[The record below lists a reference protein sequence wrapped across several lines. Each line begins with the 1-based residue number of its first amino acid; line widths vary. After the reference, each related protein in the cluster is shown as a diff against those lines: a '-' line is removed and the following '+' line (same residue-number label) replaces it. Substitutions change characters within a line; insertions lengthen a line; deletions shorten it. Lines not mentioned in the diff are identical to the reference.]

1 MTSTADSQPRISKD
15 VFVSRIQEEL
25 RPRRLIPNLISGFVT
40 AILTIVESVSYAA
53 LIFSGVLAIHLS
65 TGIGVALTTAAAAG
79 LVMSL
84 TSSYPGTIA
93 LPQNKVAPI
102 LALIAASVVA
112 TMPPGATDEQT
123 LLTVVAAIVVSSMV
137 TGLFMAA
144 LGIFKLGGLIRF
156 IPYPVIA
163 GFLAGTGWLLLLGSI
178 KAMTG
183 IPVTLSSIPGLL
195 EKEVF
200 IRWLP
205 GLVFAVIAH
214 TFMRRV
220 KHYLVMPAL
229 LSTAFILFY
238 ATLFF
243 SGTSIDHAREA
254 GWLIHVASEGAIW
267 KFLTITSVTS
277 AQWSVIIDQSGSI
290 ASILLISAVAVLLN
304 SSALE
309 LASKQ
314 EMDLDRE
321 LKSAG
326 VANIFTGLAG
336 GMVGFT
342 SLTITG
348 LGLKMGAKS
357 RLVGLI
363 TVAVCV
369 AVLLLGAGVLSY
381 FPEPIIGGM
390 LMFLGFEFLTEWV
403 YETRKELPVSDWV
416 IVIMILAVVG
426 LFGFLQGVLIGVIA
440 AIVMFVLNYSR
451 IKLVKYEITGTHHH
465 SNVDRPARHQRIIR
479 EKGEE
484 IYILRLHGYIFFG
497 TANNLLVKVRERVT
511 ASDLTPIKFVVLDFR
526 DVTGIDSSAIISLIK
541 MNQLANKHNFTVL
554 FTHPSDSIRQ
564 QMEKGGLMEV
574 DAKRWRE
581 FDDLDYGIEWCE
593 DQILKAEGMDLAAEM
608 HTLADHL
615 EELFPGTLDFSKLEK
630 YLERSEVP
638 KGHYLIHYGDPSDDL
653 YFIESGQVTV
663 LMEIEGGE
671 TIRIRKMGDGT
682 VVGELGMYLK
692 QTRTASVVTEEP
704 SIVYRLSRKALETME
719 EKNPQTAA
727 AFHRFMV
734 LFLAEKLINTD
745 KTLKTL
751 LG

>member
-1 MTSTADSQPRISKD
+1 MQ
-15 VFVSRIQEEL
+15 
-25 RPRRLIPNLISGFVT
+25 PRRLIASLISGIVT

-53 LIFSGVLAIHLS
+53 LIFSGVLAVHLS
-65 TGIGVALTTAAAAG
+65 IGIGVALTTAAAAG
-79 LVMSL
+79 LVMSI

-112 TMPPGATDEQT
+112 TMPAGATDEQT
-123 LLTVVAAIVVSSMV
+123 LLTVIAAIVISSLV

-183 IPVTLSSIPGLL
+183 IPVTLSSIPSLF
-195 EKEVF
+195 EKAVF

-214 TFMRRV
+214 TCMRRI

-229 LSTAFILFY
+229 LFTAFILFY
-238 ATLFF
+238 VTLFF
-243 SGTSIDHAREA
+243 IGSSIHHARET
-254 GWLIHVASEGAIW
+254 GWLIHVASEGGIW
-267 KFLTITSVTS
+267 KFLTIKSVIS
-277 AQWSVIIDQSGSI
+277 AQWSVIIAQAGSI
-290 ASILLISAVAVLLN
+290 ASVLLISAVAVLLN

-326 VANIFTGLAG
+326 VANILTGLAG

-348 LGLKMGAKS
+348 LGLKMGTKS

-363 TVAVCV
+363 TVLVCV

-381 FPEPIIGGM
+381 FPEPIVGGM

-416 IVIMILAVVG
+416 IVIMILMVVG

-440 AIVMFVLNYSR
+440 AIIMFVLNYSR
-451 IKLVKYEITGTHHH
+451 IKLIKYELTGIHHH

-484 IYILRLHGYIFFG
+484 IYILKLHGYIFFG
-497 TANNLLVKVRERVT
+497 TANSLLIKVKERVT
-511 ASDLTPIKFVVLDFR
+511 DSDLRPLKFMILDFR
-526 DVTGIDSSAIISLIK
+526 EVSGIDSSAVISLIK
-541 MNQLANKHNFTVL
+541 MNQLANKNDFTVL
-554 FTHPSDSIRQ
+554 FAHTSDSIRQ

-574 DAKRWRE
+574 EAKRWRE
-581 FDDLDYGIEWCE
+581 FDDLDHSIEWCE
-593 DQILKAEGMDLAAEM
+593 DQILKAEGMDFAAEM

-615 EELFPGTLDFSKLEK
+615 EELVPGALDFSKLEK
-630 YLERSEVP
+630 YLERSAVP
-638 KGHYLIHYGDPSDDL
+638 KGHYLIRYGDPSDDL
-653 YFIESGQVTV
+653 YFIESGNVTV
-663 LMEIEGGE
+663 LMELEGGE
-671 TIRIRKMGDGT
+671 TIRMRKMGAGT
-682 VVGELGMYLK
+682 VVGELGMYLN
-692 QTRTASVVTEEP
+692 QARIASVVTEEP
-704 SIVYRLSRKALETME
+704 SVVYRLSRKAIETME

-727 AFHRFMV
+727 TFHRFMV
-734 LFLAEKLINTD
+734 QFLAERLINTD

>member
-1 MTSTADSQPRISKD
+1 MTDIADSQSRNRKD
-15 VFVSRIQEEL
+15 VLFSRLQDEL
-25 RPRRLIPNLISGFVT
+25 RPRRLIPNLISGSVT
-40 AILTIVESVSYAA
+40 GILTIVESVSYAA
-53 LIFSGVLAIHLS
+53 LIFSGVLAVHIS
-65 TGIGVALTTAAAAG
+65 TGIGVALTTAAVAG
-79 LVMSL
+79 LIMSM

-112 TMPPGATDEQT
+112 TMPAGATDEQI
-123 LLTVVAAIVVSSMV
+123 LLTVIAAIVISSLV

-183 IPVTLSSIPGLL
+183 IPVTLSSILGLF
-195 EKEVF
+195 EKTVF

-205 GLVFAVIAH
+205 GLVFAVIAF

-229 LSTAFILFY
+229 LSAAFILFY
-238 ATLFF
+238 AILFF
-243 SGTSIDHAREA
+243 NGTSINHARET
-254 GWLIHVASEGAIW
+254 GWLIHVASQGGIW
-267 KFLTITSVTS
+267 KFLTIKSLAS
-277 AQWSVIIDQSGSI
+277 AQWSVIIAQAGSI

-326 VANIFTGLAG
+326 AANIFTGLAG

-363 TVAVCV
+363 TVVVCV

-403 YETRKELPVSDWV
+403 YETRKELPLSDWI
-416 IVIMILAVVG
+416 IVIIILAVVG
-426 LFGFLQGVLIGVIA
+426 LFGFLQGVLVGLIA
-440 AIVMFVLNYSR
+440 TIIMFVFNYSR
-451 IKLVKYEITGTHHH
+451 IELIKYELTGTHHH
-465 SNVDRPARHQRIIR
+465 SNVDRPAKHRRIIR
-479 EKGEE
+479 AKGEE

-497 TANNLLVKVRERVT
+497 TANNLLTKVRGRVT
-511 ASDLTPIKFVVLDFR
+511 DPDLTPLKFVVLDFR
-526 DVTGIDSSAIISLIK
+526 EVSGIDSSAVISLIK
-541 MNQLANKHNFTVL
+541 MNQLAQKNNLTLL
-554 FTHPSDSIRQ
+554 FVHTSDSIRR
-564 QMEKGGLMEV
+564 QMERGGLMEV
-574 DAKRWRE
+574 DEKHWNE

-593 DQILKAEGMDLAAEM
+593 DQILKVEGMDPAAEK
-608 HTLADHL
+608 HTLAEHL
-615 EELFPGTLDFSKLEK
+615 EELVPGALDFSKLEK
-630 YLERSEVP
+630 YLERIEVP
-638 KGHYLIHYGDPSDDL
+638 KGHYLLRYGDPSDAL
-653 YFIESGQVTV
+653 YFIEEGHVIV
-663 LMEIEGGE
+663 LMDLEGGE
-671 TIRIRKMGDGT
+671 TIRMRKMGDGT
-682 VVGELGMYLK
+682 VVGELGMYLN
-692 QTRTASVVTEEP
+692 QPRTASVVTEEP
-704 SIVYRLSRKALETME
+704 SVLYRLSKKALETME

-727 AFHRFMV
+727 TFHRFMV
-734 LFLAEKLINTD
+734 QFLADRLINTD